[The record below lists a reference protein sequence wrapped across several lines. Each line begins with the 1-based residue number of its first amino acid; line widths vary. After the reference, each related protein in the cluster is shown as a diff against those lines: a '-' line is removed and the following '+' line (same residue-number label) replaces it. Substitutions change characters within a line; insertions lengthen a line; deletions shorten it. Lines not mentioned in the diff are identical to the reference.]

1 MRDSKPQ
8 RCVQQHK
15 SLKVT
20 RNATNRDKHINEA
33 SKQTFANNLFKM
45 LCKYTHGMLSNWKI
59 CFNVINIRTYDESL
73 CNLGKIN
80 ETVMSTTCTKIP
92 I

>member
-8 RCVQQHK
+8 RSVQQLK

-33 SKQTFANNLFKM
+33 SKQTFADNLFKM
-45 LCKYTHGMLSNWKI
+45 SCKCTQGMLSNWKI
-59 CFNVINIRTYDESL
+59 CFNVINIRTYDDFF
-73 CNLGKIN
+73 CNLSKVT
-80 ETVMSTTCTKIP
+80 ETVW
-92 I
+92 

>member
-1 MRDSKPQ
+1 MRDSQPL

-33 SKQTFANNLFKM
+33 SKQLFANNLFKISR
-45 LCKYTHGMLSNWKI
+45 KDRQGMLSNWKI
-59 CFNVINIRTYDESL
+59 CFNVFNICTYEEVFFGLS
-73 CNLGKIN
+73 KIN
-80 ETVMSTTCTKIP
+80 EIV
-92 I
+92 

>member
-15 SLKVT
+15 SLKMT
-20 RNATNRDKHINEA
+20 RNATNRDIHINET

-45 LCKYTHGMLSNWKI
+45 SSKYTQDMLSNRKI
-59 CFNVINIRTYDESL
+59 CFNVFNRRTYDDVL
-73 CNLGKIN
+73 CNLSKYN
-80 ETVMSTTCTKIP
+80 ETV
-92 I
+92 

>member
-1 MRDSKPQ
+1 MRDRKPQ

-20 RNATNRDKHINEA
+20 RNATNRDKYENEA

-45 LCKYTHGMLSNWKI
+45 SCKSTQVMFSDGKV
-59 CFNVINIRTYDESL
+59 CFNVINIRTYD
-73 CNLGKIN
+73 KK
-80 ETVMSTTCTKIP
+80 VV
-92 I
+92 